1 MVGLLGMHIVNRLRK
16 LVVFEDFNWT
26 YTHSYG
32 ANFVVTYG
40 KQSGIRPTRLPSA
53 CVTKRLTAA
62 SLDLQHLSAAFMADA
77 RHFWDAV
84 QSDWMWTSLLTLAL
98 TSQDLIPR
106 EGSKD
111 ISAMLCRGAEVVEK
125 MPQLQIM
132 EIWNS
137 SQGNAAV
144 FRYKSSRP
152 GVAPQIEW
160 RSNWRF
166 TLERSVVAA
175 WQSVS
180 TDLRDTEAQ
189 YEFISSTLVQKHG
202 EAVAALG
209 LQLEVACPVSVEE
222 IRKEHEEMGS
232 PQD

>member
-1 MVGLLGMHIVNRLRK
+1 
-16 LVVFEDFNWT
+16 
-26 YTHSYG
+26 
-32 ANFVVTYG
+32 
-40 KQSGIRPTRLPSA
+40 
-53 CVTKRLTAA
+53 
-62 SLDLQHLSAAFMADA
+62 
-77 RHFWDAV
+77 
-84 QSDWMWTSLLTLAL
+84 
-98 TSQDLIPR
+98 
-106 EGSKD
+106 
-111 ISAMLCRGAEVVEK
+111 MLCRGAEVVEK

-152 GVAPQIEW
+152 GVAPRIEW